1 VVLQTAPG
9 LGWAGEGQ
17 VERVLAHR
25 WALLAL
31 LARAWLG
38 AGAGAV
44 VTHLTFA
51 FPGEKPTARVSDS
64 QNPAGGRGGLTF
76 IPLPKC
82 PHLLK

>member
-17 VERVLAHR
+17 VERVLAHH

-31 LARAWLG
+31 LARVWL
-38 AGAGAV
+38 GAGAV

-51 FPGEKPTARVSDS
+51 FPGEKPTARVSNS
-64 QNPAGGRGGLTF
+64 QNPAGGRGGL
-76 IPLPKC
+76 
-82 PHLLK
+82 